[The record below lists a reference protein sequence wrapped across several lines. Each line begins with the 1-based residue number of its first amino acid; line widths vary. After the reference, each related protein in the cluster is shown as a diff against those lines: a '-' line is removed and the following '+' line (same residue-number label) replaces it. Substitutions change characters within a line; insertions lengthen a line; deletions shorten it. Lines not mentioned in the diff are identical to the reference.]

1 MRTLSYENI
10 QVTIEFR
17 TRYRRDAV
25 SDRVRDD
32 LYTVCDQFLALTN
45 PYKKILYGN
54 SWIYFYTNEL
64 SDIISLAQGP
74 MQLNPQI
81 SQAEITH
88 DKNTIPLLNPRHQ
101 FRTYFRSRKLDER
114 QFKVLDEFLD
124 SNQEYI
130 KTSEGMKLFFKRN
143 RQQKSRWS
151 LWTMDYYYVDH
162 SDMKF
167 VTALSLIT
175 PGLVSKTKQIVMVN
189 KT

>member
-74 MQLNPQI
+74 MRLNPQI

-114 QFKVLDEFLD
+114 QFNALSEFLD